1 MGAFEYIALDSSG
14 REKKGVIEGDAP
26 RQVRQQLREQGWVPL
41 EVQEVVRREAH
52 GQRRF
57 SLLSLLQRGISST
70 DLALITRQLA
80 TLVRAALPLEECLRA
95 VAQQTD
101 RTRLKSMLLAVRS
114 RVMEGH
120 TLAAGLGDFRHVF
133 PELYRTTVEAGEQSG
148 HLERVLERLA
158 DYTEGRQQMRQKIQ
172 LAVFYPA
179 MLTIVAIL
187 VVGGLM
193 TYVVPQVVQVFEN
206 IGQELPALTRG
217 LIAVSDFLRAEGLL
231 ILFLL
236 VLAVIAVIYL
246 LRNPGNRRRFH
257 QVLLRIPLAGRL
269 ERGLNT
275 GRFARTFSI
284 LTASGVPVLES
295 MRISAQVM
303 SNIPMRNAVD
313 EAAARV
319 REGSSIA
326 AALEKSGYFPPMTV
340 HLIASGEASGKLEEM
355 LERAAI
361 NQEREIETMIAAV
374 LGLFEPLLI
383 LFMGGVVLTI
393 VLAILL
399 PIFDLNQLIQ

>member
-1 MGAFEYIALDSSG
+1 MGAFEYIALDVKG

-41 EVQEVVRREAH
+41 EVQEVAQRETRSRTRPA
-52 GQRRF
+52 
-57 SLLSLLQRGISST
+57 LLQRGISAT

-80 TLVRAALPLEECLRA
+80 TLVRAGLPLEECLRA
-95 VAQQTD
+95 VSPQTD
-101 RTRLKSMLLAVRS
+101 RARLKSMLLAVRA

-120 TLAAGLGDFRHVF
+120 TLAAGLADFRHVF
-133 PELYRTTVEAGEQSG
+133 PELYRTTVEADEQSG
-148 HLERVLERLA
+148 HLDRVLERLA
-158 DYTEGRQQMRQKIQ
+158 DYTESRQQMRQKVQ

-179 MLTIVAIL
+179 ILTLVAVL

-193 TYVVPQVVQVFEN
+193 TYVVPQVVQVFDN
-206 IGQELPALTRG
+206 IGQTLPPLTRG
-217 LIAVSDFLRAEGLL
+217 LIAISDFLRESGTVILVLL
-231 ILFLL
+231 ILLG
-236 VLAVIAVIYL
+236 VAVSYL

-257 QVLLRIPLAGRL
+257 RMLLGIPLVGRL

-284 LTASGVPVLES
+284 LTASGVPVLEAL
-295 MRISAQVM
+295 RISSQVM
-303 SNIPMRNAVD
+303 SNLPMRGAVD

-319 REGSSIA
+319 REGASIA
-326 AALEKSGYFPPMTV
+326 SALEKSGYFPPMTV

-361 NQEREIETMIAAV
+361 NQEREIETLIAAL

-383 LFMGGVVLTI
+383 LVMGGVVLII

-399 PIFDLNQLIQ
+399 PIFDLNQLVQ

>member
-1 MGAFEYIALDSSG
+1 EYTALDVKG

-26 RQVRQQLREQGWVPL
+26 RQVRQQLREQGWVPI
-41 EVQEVVRREAH
+41 EVQEVAQRETRSHTRPA
-52 GQRRF
+52 
-57 SLLSLLQRGISST
+57 LLQRGISAT

-80 TLVRAALPLEECLRA
+80 TLVRAGLPLEECLRA
-95 VAQQTD
+95 VSQQTD
-101 RTRLKSMLLAVRS
+101 RARLKSMLLAVRS

-120 TLAAGLGDFRHVF
+120 TLAAGLSDFRHVF

-179 MLTIVAIL
+179 MLTLVAIL

-193 TYVVPQVVQVFEN
+193 TYVVPQVVQVFDN
-206 IGQELPALTRG
+206 IGQELPPLTRG
-217 LIAVSDFLRAEGLL
+217 LIATSDFLRESGTTILLLL
-231 ILFLL
+231 ILSG
-236 VLAVIAVIYL
+236 VAIGYL

-257 QVLLRIPLAGRL
+257 LLLLGIPLVGRL

-284 LTASGVPVLES
+284 LTASGVPVLEA

-303 SNIPMRNAVD
+303 SNLPMRGAVD

-319 REGSSIA
+319 REGASIA
-326 AALEKSGYFPPMTV
+326 SALERSGYFPPMTV
-340 HLIASGEASGKLEEM
+340 HLIASGESSGKLEDM

-361 NQEREIETMIAAV
+361 NQEREIETLIAAL

-383 LFMGGVVLTI
+383 LFMGGVVLII

-399 PIFDLNQLIQ
+399 PIFDLNQLVQ

>member
-1 MGAFEYIALDSSG
+1 MGAFEYTALDASG
-14 REKKGVIEGDAP
+14 REKKGVVEGDAP
-26 RQVRQQLREQGWVPL
+26 RQVRQQLRDRGWVPL
-41 EVQEVVRREAH
+41 DVQEVSRREKH
-52 GQRRF
+52 RRSTF
-57 SLLSLLQRGISST
+57 AWLRRGISAT

-101 RTRLKSMLLAVRS
+101 RSRLKSMLLAVRS

-120 TLAAGLGDFRHVF
+120 TLATGLSDFKYIF

-158 DYTEGRQQMRQKIQ
+158 DYTENRQQMRQKIQ

-193 TYVVPQVVQVFEN
+193 TYVVPQVVQVFDN
-206 IGQELPALTRG
+206 IGQQLPALTRG
-217 LIAVSDFLRAEGLL
+217 LIAVSDFLRDNGLLLLL
-231 ILFLL
+231 ILVLL
-236 VLAVIAVIYL
+236 GVAVTYL
-246 LRNPGNRRRFH
+246 LRIQDYRRRFH
-257 QVLLRIPLAGRL
+257 RAVLVVPLLGRL

-275 GRFARTFSI
+275 ARFARTFSI
-284 LTASGVPVLES
+284 LTASGVAVLEAL
-295 MRISAQVM
+295 RISAQVM
-303 SNIPMRNAVD
+303 SNMPMREAVD

-319 REGSSIA
+319 REGASIA

-340 HLIASGEASGKLEEM
+340 HLIASGEASGKLEDM

-361 NQEREIETMIAAV
+361 NQEREIETLIAAV

-383 LFMGGVVLTI
+383 LFMGGVVLVI

-399 PIFDLNQLIQ
+399 PIFDLNQLVQ

>member
-1 MGAFEYIALDSSG
+1 MGAFEYTALDPRG
-14 REKKGVIEGDAP
+14 REKRGVLEGDAA
-26 RQVRQQLREQGWVPL
+26 RQIRQQLREKGWVPL
-41 EVQEVVRREAH
+41 SVEEVAHREAKE
-52 GQRRF
+52 RKRYAF
-57 SLLSLLQRGISST
+57 LRRGISAT
-70 DLALITRQLA
+70 ELALITRQLA
-80 TLVRAALPLEECLRA
+80 TLVRAGLPLEECLRA
-95 VAQQTD
+95 VSQQAD
-101 RTRLKSMLLAVRS
+101 KGRLKSMLLAVRS

-120 TLAAGLGDFRHVF
+120 SLAVGLSDFPHVY

-148 HLERVLERLA
+148 HLDRVLERLA
-158 DYTEGRQQMRQKIQ
+158 DYTESRQQLRQKIQ

-179 MLTIVAIL
+179 LLTVVAIL

-206 IGQELPALTRG
+206 IGQELPPLTRG
-217 LIAVSDFLRAEGLL
+217 LIAVSDFLRNNGLVML
-231 ILFLL
+231 ILL
-236 VLAVIAVIYL
+236 VLAIAGFSYL
-246 LRNPGNRRRFH
+246 LRNTAVRRRFH
-257 QVLLRIPLAGRL
+257 KVLLAIPLVSRL

-303 SNIPMRNAVD
+303 SNLPMKEAVT
-313 EAAARV
+313 EATARV
-319 REGSSIA
+319 REGAGIA
-326 AALEKSGYFPPMTV
+326 AALERSGYFPPMTV
-340 HLIASGEASGKLEEM
+340 QLVASGEASGKLEEM
-355 LERAAI
+355 LERAAV
-361 NQEREIETMIAAV
+361 NQEREIETLIAAL

-383 LFMGGVVLTI
+383 LFMGSVVLVI

>member
-1 MGAFEYIALDSSG
+1 MGAFEYTALDKTG

-26 RQVRQQLREQGWVPL
+26 RQVRQQLREQGFVPL
-41 EVQEVVRREAH
+41 DVQEVA
-52 GQRRF
+52 QRDSRGRKTSSVF
-57 SLLSLLQRGISST
+57 KRGISAT

-101 RTRLKSMLLAVRS
+101 RPRLKSMLLAVRS

-120 TLAAGLGDFRHVF
+120 TLAAGLGDFPHIF

-158 DYTEGRQQMRQKIQ
+158 DYTENRQQMRQKIQ

-179 MLTIVAIL
+179 MLTVVAIL

-193 TYVVPQVVQVFEN
+193 VYVVPQVVQVFDN
-206 IGQELPALTRG
+206 IGQNLPPLTVG
-217 LIAVSDFLRAEGLL
+217 LIAVSDFMRDNGLL
-231 ILFLL
+231 ILVVL
-236 VLAVIAVIYL
+236 VLLGVVISYL
-246 LRNPGNRRRFH
+246 LRNEDNRRRFH
-257 QVLLRIPLAGRL
+257 RMKLALPLIGRL
-269 ERGLNT
+269 EQGMNT

-284 LTASGVPVLES
+284 LTASGVSVLEA
-295 MRISAQVM
+295 MRIAASVM
-303 SNIPMRNAVD
+303 SNIPMREAVA

-319 REGSSIA
+319 REGSGIA
-326 AALEKSGYFPPMTV
+326 TALEKSGFFPPMTI

-383 LFMGGVVLTI
+383 LMMGGVVLII

-399 PIFDLNQLIQ
+399 PIFDLNQLVQ

>member
-1 MGAFEYIALDSSG
+1 MGAFEYTALDASG
-14 REKKGVIEGDAP
+14 REKKGVVEGDAP
-26 RQVRQQLREQGWVPL
+26 RQVRQQLRDRGWVPL
-41 EVQEVVRREAH
+41 DVQEVSRREKH
-52 GQRRF
+52 RRTTF
-57 SLLSLLQRGISST
+57 SWLRRGISAT

-80 TLVRAALPLEECLRA
+80 TLVRAALPLEECLSA

-101 RTRLKSMLLAVRS
+101 RARLKSMLLAVRS

-120 TLAAGLGDFRHVF
+120 TLATGLSDFKYIF

-158 DYTEGRQQMRQKIQ
+158 DYTENRQQMRQKIQ

-193 TYVVPQVVQVFEN
+193 TYVVPQVVQVFDN
-206 IGQELPALTRG
+206 IGQQLPALTRG
-217 LIAVSDFLRAEGLL
+217 LIAVSDFLRDNGLL
-231 ILFLL
+231 ILVIL
-236 VLAVIAVIYL
+236 VLLGVAVTYL
-246 LRNPGNRRRFH
+246 LRIQDYRRRFH
-257 QVLLRIPLAGRL
+257 RAVLVVPLLGRL

-275 GRFARTFSI
+275 ARFARTFSI
-284 LTASGVPVLES
+284 LTASGVAVLEAL
-295 MRISAQVM
+295 RISAQVM
-303 SNIPMRNAVD
+303 SNMPMREAVD

-319 REGSSIA
+319 REGASIA

-340 HLIASGEASGKLEEM
+340 HLIASGEASGKLEDM

-361 NQEREIETMIAAV
+361 NQEREIETLIAAV

-383 LFMGGVVLTI
+383 LFMGGVVLVI

-399 PIFDLNQLIQ
+399 PIFDLNQLVQ

>member
-1 MGAFEYIALDSSG
+1 MGAFEYTALDASG
-14 REKKGVIEGDAP
+14 REKKGVVEGDAP
-26 RQVRQQLREQGWVPL
+26 RQVRQQLRDRGWVPL
-41 EVQEVVRREAH
+41 DVQEVSRREKH
-52 GQRRF
+52 RRSTF
-57 SLLSLLQRGISST
+57 AWLRRGISAT

-101 RTRLKSMLLAVRS
+101 RSRLKSMLLAVRS

-120 TLAAGLGDFRHVF
+120 TLATGLSDFKYIF

-158 DYTEGRQQMRQKIQ
+158 DYTENRQQMRQKIQ

-193 TYVVPQVVQVFEN
+193 TYVVPQVVQVFDN
-206 IGQELPALTRG
+206 IGQQLPALTRG
-217 LIAVSDFLRAEGLL
+217 LIAVSDFLRDNGLL
-231 ILFLL
+231 ILLIL
-236 VLAVIAVIYL
+236 VLLGVAVTYL
-246 LRNPGNRRRFH
+246 LRIQDYRRRFH
-257 QVLLRIPLAGRL
+257 RAVLVVPLLGRL

-275 GRFARTFSI
+275 ARFARTFSI
-284 LTASGVPVLES
+284 LTASGVAVLEAL
-295 MRISAQVM
+295 RISAQVM
-303 SNIPMRNAVD
+303 SNMPMREAVD

-319 REGSSIA
+319 REGASIA

-340 HLIASGEASGKLEEM
+340 HLIASGEASGKLEDM

-361 NQEREIETMIAAV
+361 NQEREIETLIAAV

-383 LFMGGVVLTI
+383 LFMGGVVLVI

-399 PIFDLNQLIQ
+399 PIFDLNQLVQ

>member
-1 MGAFEYIALDSSG
+1 MGAFEYTALDRSG

-26 RQVRQQLREQGWVPL
+26 RQVRQQLRDQGLVPL
-41 EVQEVVRREAH
+41 DVQEVAQRETV
-52 GQRRF
+52 GQKRSTLF
-57 SLLSLLQRGISST
+57 KRGISPT

-101 RTRLKSMLLAVRS
+101 RPRLQSMLLAVRS

-120 TLAAGLGDFRHVF
+120 TLASGLGDFRHIF

-148 HLERVLERLA
+148 HLEGVLERLA
-158 DYTEGRQQMRQKIQ
+158 DYTENRQQMRQKIQ

-193 TYVVPQVVQVFEN
+193 TYVVPQVVQVFDN
-206 IGQELPALTRG
+206 IGQDLPPLTVG
-217 LIAVSDFLRAEGLL
+217 LIAVSDFMRSNGILILVLL
-231 ILFLL
+231 I
-236 VLAVIAVIYL
+236 VAAVAFTYL
-246 LRNPGNRRRFH
+246 LRIEDNRRRFH
-257 QVLLRIPLAGRL
+257 RLKLSLPLVGKL
-269 ERGLNT
+269 EQGLNT
-275 GRFARTFSI
+275 ARFARTFSI
-284 LTASGVPVLES
+284 LTASGVSVLEA

-303 SNIPMRNAVD
+303 SNIPMREAVV

-319 REGSSIA
+319 REGAGIA
-326 AALEKSGYFPPMTV
+326 ASLEKSGYFPPMTV

-383 LFMGGVVLTI
+383 LVMGGVVLII

-399 PIFDLNQLIQ
+399 PIFDLNQLVQ